1 MEDPKDLLHRVH
13 RRVLDEMQG
22 GGDARSRDAV
32 GKIGEADRN
41 LRKAIAALYLALDE
55 INSPEV
61 AVDILSEHAAMLV
74 DMIRQIKGGR

>member
-13 RRVLDEMQG
+13 HRVLDEMQG
-22 GGDARSRDAV
+22 GGDARSRDAA

-41 LRKAIAALYLALDE
+41 LRKAIAALYLALEE
-55 INSPEV
+55 IDSPAV
-61 AVDILSEHAAMLV
+61 AVEILSEHAAMLV

>member
-22 GGDARSRDAV
+22 GGDARSRDSV
-32 GKIGEADRN
+32 EKIGEADRN
-41 LRKAIAALYLALDE
+41 LRKAIAALYLALEELD
-55 INSPEV
+55 NSAV